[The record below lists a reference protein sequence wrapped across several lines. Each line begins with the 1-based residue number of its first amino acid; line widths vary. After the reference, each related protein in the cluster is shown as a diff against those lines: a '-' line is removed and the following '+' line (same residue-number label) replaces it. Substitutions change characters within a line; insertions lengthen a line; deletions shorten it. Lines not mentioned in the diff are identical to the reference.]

1 MTDQAPFLSQC
12 PKCGRDCV
20 MTGYAPDELGELLEL
35 GAEIEGYCGSCDCN
49 WAIATEERAD
59 LANALAHPRK
69 VR

>member
-1 MTDQAPFLSQC
+1 
-12 PKCGRDCV
+12 